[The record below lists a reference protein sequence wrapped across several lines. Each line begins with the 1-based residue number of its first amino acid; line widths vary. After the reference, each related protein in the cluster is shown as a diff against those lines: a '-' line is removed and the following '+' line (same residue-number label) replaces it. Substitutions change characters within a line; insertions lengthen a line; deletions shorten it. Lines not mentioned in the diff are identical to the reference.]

1 MKKVGAYV
9 KMKNFLSYQNQ
20 KTLYGSSKETSRIPC
35 FLNECNSLFVLLGN
49 MSIKSI
55 AKFVFHTIPED
66 TLQGNRPYLAKKRD
80 KIICKILNRS
90 D

>member
-1 MKKVGAYV
+1 
-9 KMKNFLSYQNQ
+9 
-20 KTLYGSSKETSRIPC
+20 
-35 FLNECNSLFVLLGN
+35 
-49 MSIKSI
+49 MSIKSR

-66 TLQGNRPYLAKKRD
+66 TLQGNRPYLAVKRE

>member
-1 MKKVGAYV
+1 MGAYV
-9 KMKNFLSYQNQ
+9 RMKNFLSYTNQ
-20 KTLYGSSKETSRIPC
+20 KTLSGSSKETSQIPC
-35 FLNECNSLFVLLGN
+35 FLNECSLVFVVLDN
-49 MSIKSI
+49 MSIKSK

-66 TLQGNRPYLAKKRD
+66 TLQGNRPYLAMKRD